1 MQGASPRCL
10 VLLCVYMMM
19 QVTAQPQLEPSFA
32 AGMHGVELGF
42 LLLADFLDDARP
54 YISKRPRFELVV
66 EDIVAQCKL
75 IQVFDVLGRRVPCVM
90 WALLETVLASLQ
102 VFNAKQGRMFTFTII
117 GLLCPFLSSLSHIN
131 LRIRWPLICVFVCFL
146 IL

>member
-1 MQGASPRCL
+1 
-10 VLLCVYMMM
+10 M

-54 YISKRPRFELVV
+54 YVSKRPRFELVV

-90 WALLETVLASLQ
+90 WALLGHRASFSSGFQCQTRPHVHFHYYRLTVPFSL
-102 VFNAKQGRMFTFTII
+102 VSLTHKFT
-117 GLLCPFLSSLSHIN
+117 N
-131 LRIRWPLICVFVCFL
+131 
-146 IL
+146 